1 MTLRT
6 LIAALATLIALAAA
20 ALLALS
26 HAHAG
31 PPPEG
36 VELVLHVD
44 DADGVIEPGQT
55 VKVSAAVRFPG
66 QYGGLEQMKAS
77 DFSLT
82 SSLGWDAVTGRT
94 LTFDTFDNPR
104 TIMGLYRL
112 RPKTDDGVRLLGIRR
127 AALQALDRRTAVSR
141 DDSTA
146 RLHIFDV
153 WNKRQVLSIPPP
165 AGATNGFG
173 CGERGISDVAD
184 PDRCYLARAIAVWHE
199 TESLAWLFIG
209 EAKAA
214 GPGGEDAVG
223 RLHIYTLD
231 WSTDPPTLTPRGSMQ
246 PSLAEAG
253 NHMACIGNPCMLN
266 YSRYWASYGGAV
278 SISADG
284 STLAVGAP
292 RINQIGA
299 VYIYTRPDGAGRDW
313 SDIAYEDG
321 VKVTVAP
328 TPHWGQSLA
337 TGTAP
342 FSSQTCDAICKTQ
355 RNNTWNRFAWRHI
368 GLSADGRVMA
378 VGAGGQSYYHDVP
391 NLAPYPSQ
399 SGGTGKWNTGQAY
412 VFVAPDG
419 GWQAAPDLVGDKT
432 ILTAKQAAPSDYGR
446 ATHTT
451 PGPNRRI
458 TEPTVILRHRAWGS
472 AENNWRF
479 GEFITI
485 TRDGTTIAAG
495 TQPNPGQNSWPG
507 PGRAFIFQVDS
518 PDQWEEIDQPWVSG
532 TDTVAGATSAEIGGA
547 SGYGAPGR
555 CGMAFNGAGDRLVF
569 GLCGAGYPPGHPLSG
584 RDEGEIR
591 YLHRPADGRWATGA
605 VYNLGAQFYE
615 PGGRHTGNSYGVP
628 LYSLNGE
635 RLAVS
640 AWGFKIIHDSCC
652 TANSDYPG
660 HTYYSDAGCRQHTD
674 AEGRTWTTCP
684 IETNH
689 NDDPMGL
696 GDAAT
701 IVVPPGQPEGT
712 LTVSGQIKVFMYLGR
727 SGGYS
732 GPVGDDTENAKTLNK
747 TLTLRIGEVAEL
759 AEAQLDFA
767 VEQQGGAD
775 GDERLFPSSLTAG
788 QRTVLRLQLL
798 NERGMPAPADAIASI
813 IATTTRGSLSS
824 NIRDDDNARISNGCL
839 GGGGDACQIEP
850 SLLSLAGEE
859 ARIFSYPY
867 NTPRPPGSYSADNI
881 LLTLEHS
888 GTGGPADVNVRVI
901 ARDGTSLSPETVRV
915 NLVGAPTALSI
926 AAPTAGVL
934 GIGTPDADDESGDV
948 DNRDLLTLPV
958 TATDAS
964 GLSVPVPT
972 GNFLARVTGP
982 DGRRV
987 GDGVQI
993 EWPLGGAESPT
1004 RTLAGA
1010 WQVRVDVDRAAGA
1023 GLANGEYTLFVRAG
1037 RLTAEQTFTVSGAA
1051 AALTLSEPSEA
1062 PALNGQFSVTATV
1075 VDAAGDPVPDGTEVD
1090 WEARTLVVLGDATTL
1105 VQTAADTRTT
1115 QGKASSTWLVVGSGN
1130 ASLRATADG
1139 VTELLVVNVPNPA
1152 AAAARQPASL
1162 IDSLSAT
1169 TPGAPAS
1176 WLAATTVMA
1185 ADLLPALDGVNTLL
1199 LWQYGT
1205 WLRYAVVDGRVV
1217 PGSYNFQVRQGDV
1230 LWLTE

>member
-1 MTLRT
+1 MTLRN

-20 ALLALS
+20 AFLALS

-66 QYGGLEQMKAS
+66 QYGGAERMKAS
-77 DFSLT
+77 DLSLT
-82 SSLGWDAVTGRT
+82 SSLDWETVTGRT
-94 LTFDTFDNPR
+94 LAIDDPGLIMGAQNLRPTTAAGGWLTYDFDGMNTALAMDGRTAVTRDRPTRNVYIFDTWN
-104 TIMGLYRL
+104 
-112 RPKTDDGVRLLGIRR
+112 K
-127 AALQALDRRTAVSR
+127 LQAL
-141 DDSTA
+141 
-146 RLHIFDV
+146 I
-153 WNKRQVLSIPPP
+153 IPPP
-165 AGATNGFG
+165 AGATDGFG
-173 CGERGISDVAD
+173 CGERAFHND
-184 PDRCYLARAIAVWHE
+184 PDRCYLARPIAVWHE

-214 GPGGEDAVG
+214 GPGGEDHVG
-223 RLHIYTLD
+223 RLHIYSLD
-231 WSTDPPTLTPRGSMQ
+231 WTTDPPSYTRHGSIQ
-246 PSLAEAG
+246 PPLAEAG
-253 NHMACIGNPCMLN
+253 NHMACTGQPVCGLD
-266 YSRYWASYGGAV
+266 YSKYWASYGGAV
-278 SISADG
+278 AISADG
-284 STLAVGAP
+284 STLAVSAP

-337 TGTAP
+337 TGDAP
-342 FSSQTCDAICKTQ
+342 FSGQTCDAICKTQ
-355 RNNTWNRFAWRHI
+355 RNNVWNRFAWRHI
-368 GLSADGRVMA
+368 SLSADGRVMA
-378 VGAGGQSYYHDVP
+378 VGAGGTSYYHDET
-391 NLAPYPSQ
+391 NLAPYPSH

-412 VFVAPDG
+412 VFVAPEG
-419 GWQAAPDLVGDKT
+419 GWQAAPDVVTGKT
-432 ILTAKQAAPSDYGR
+432 VMTAKANAATAYPDYSR
-446 ATHTT
+446 ATYITA
-451 PGPNRRI
+451 GPNRRI
-458 TEPTVILRHRAWGS
+458 TEPTTILRARAWSS

-485 TRDGTTIAAG
+485 TRDGTTVAAG
-495 TQPNPGQNSWPG
+495 TQGTPNINTWSG
-507 PGRAFIFQVDS
+507 PGRGFIFQVES
-518 PDQWEEIDQPWVSG
+518 PDQWEEIDQPWVHG
-532 TDTVAGATSAEIGGA
+532 TNPMTGATSAEIAGGGGLPLP
-547 SGYGAPGR
+547 GYGTPGR

-569 GLCGAGYPPGHPLSG
+569 GLCGAGGGNDPG
-584 RDEGEIR
+584 EFR
-591 YLHRPADGRWATGA
+591 YLHRPADGRWVGGA
-605 VYNLGAQFYE
+605 IHQLGTLFVE
-615 PGGRHTGNSYGVP
+615 PHGRNTGNGYGVP

-635 RLAVS
+635 RLAVG
-640 AWGFKIIHDSCC
+640 AWGIKIIDADICC
-652 TANSDYPG
+652 KINSDAPG
-660 HTYYSDAGCRQHTD
+660 YFFLSDSQCREHRD

-684 IETNH
+684 IRFP
-689 NDDPMGL
+689 NDVEP
-696 GDAAT
+696 T
-701 IVVPPGQPEGT
+701 IVVPPGQPEGA
-712 LTVSGQIKVFMYLGR
+712 LTVSGQIKVFMFLGDA
-727 SGGYS
+727 GGYT
-732 GPVGDDTENAKTLNK
+732 GPSGDDTENAKTLNK

-767 VEQQGGAD
+767 VEQQGVD
-775 GDERLFPSSLTAG
+775 GGDDRLFPSSLTAG
-788 QRTVLRLQLL
+788 ERTVLRLQLL

-824 NIRDDDNARISNGCL
+824 NIRNSANARISNGCL

-850 SLLSLAGEE
+850 SLLSLAGEQ
-859 ARIFSYPY
+859 ARLAAIVPY
-867 NTPRPPGSYSADNI
+867 SGNFATLPPPSYSPDNI
-881 LLTLEHS
+881 LLTLTHS

-926 AAPTAGVL
+926 AEPTAGVL

-987 GDGVQI
+987 GDGVQV

-1062 PALNGQFSVTATV
+1062 PALNGQFSVTATIT
-1075 VDAAGDPVPDGTEVD
+1075 DAAGDPVPDGTEVD

-1139 VTELLVVNVPNPA
+1139 VTELLVVNVPSPA

-1176 WLAATTVMA
+1176 WLGATTVMA

>member
-1 MTLRT
+1 MSQRT
-6 LIAALATLIALAAA
+6 HAAALIATPLALLAALAAA
-20 ALLALS
+20 ALLALAP
-26 HAHAG
+26 AHAG

-66 QYGGLEQMKAS
+66 QYGGAERMKAT
-77 DFSLT
+77 DFSLR
-82 SSLGWDAVTGRT
+82 SNFEWESARAAGGR
-94 LTFDTFDNPR
+94 LTFDDPGV
-104 TIMGLYRL
+104 IMGLYRL

-231 WSTDPPTLTPRGSMQ
+231 WTTDPPTLTPRGSMQ

-299 VYIYTRPDGAGRDW
+299 VYVYTRPDSEGDW
-313 SDIAYEDG
+313 ADIAYEDG

-328 TPHWGQSLA
+328 TPHWGISEA
-337 TGTAP
+337 TSTAP
-342 FSSQTCDAICKTQ
+342 FSGQTCDAICKTQ

-378 VGAGGQSYYHDVP
+378 VGAGGQSYYHDGP

-432 ILTAKQAAPSDYGR
+432 ILTAKQAAPSYYGR

-495 TQPNPGQNSWPG
+495 TQPNPGQNSWQG

-652 TANSDYPG
+652 TANSNYPG
-660 HTYYSDAGCRQHTD
+660 HTYYSDAGCRQHRD

-712 LTVSGQIKVFMYLGR
+712 LTITGQIKVFMFLGLA
-727 SGGYS
+727 GGYT
-732 GPVGDDTENAKTLNK
+732 GPSGDDTENAKTLNK

-759 AEAQLDFA
+759 ADAQLDFA
-767 VEQQGGAD
+767 VEQQGVD
-775 GDERLFPSSLTAG
+775 GGDDRLFPSSLTAG
-788 QRTVLRLQLL
+788 ERTVLRLQLL
-798 NERGMPAPADAIASI
+798 NEGGMPAPADAIASI

-881 LLTLEHS
+881 LLTLAYS

-901 ARDGTSLSPETVRV
+901 AKDGTSLASETVRV
-915 NLVGAPTALSI
+915 NLLGRPAALSI
-926 AAPTAGVL
+926 AAPTSGLLNV
-934 GIGTPDADDESGDV
+934 GTPDAGV
-948 DNRDLLTLPV
+948 DAEHRDRLTLAV
-958 TATDAS
+958 TALDEHGAVVPLPGGGISRAWLTD
-964 GLSVPVPT
+964 
-972 GNFLARVTGP
+972 P

-987 GDGVQI
+987 ARGVDI
-993 EWPLGGAESPT
+993 AWPLGGAAAPT
-1004 RTLAGA
+1004 LDAAGNR
-1010 WQVRVDVDRAAGA
+1010 QVRVDVNRAAA
-1023 GLANGEYTLFVRAG
+1023 QPLANGEYTLSLRIG
-1037 RLTAEQTFTVSGAA
+1037 ELSAEQTIRVSGGVAA
-1051 AALTLSEPSEA
+1051 VALSPAGVEAALDSDFT
-1062 PALNGQFSVTATV
+1062 VTATLT
-1075 VDAAGDPVPDGTEVD
+1075 DAEGDPVPDGTPVEWGEV
-1090 WEARTLVVLGDATTL
+1090 
-1105 VQTAADTRTT
+1105 
-1115 QGKASSTWLVVGSGN
+1115 SVVGSAGIVQRSAERVTGGGA
-1130 ASLRATADG
+1130 ASATWRAVSPGRVTVTAAANGLTAVALVTVPAPPQPTAAELLSSGAPNTFAIWNGRSAIRAAALLPELEG
-1139 VTELLVVNVPNPA
+1139 VTTLSIWRTGRWYRYGVDRGQLVEGSQNF
-1152 AAAARQPASL
+1152 QIL
-1162 IDSLSAT
+1162 
-1169 TPGAPAS
+1169 PG
-1176 WLAATTVMA
+1176 
-1185 ADLLPALDGVNTLL
+1185 NL
-1199 LWQYGT
+1199 LW
-1205 WLRYAVVDGRVV
+1205 L
-1217 PGSYNFQVRQGDV
+1217 SN
-1230 LWLTE
+1230 

>member
-1 MTLRT
+1 MTLRN
-6 LIAALATLIALAAA
+6 LIAALATLSALAAA
-20 ALLALS
+20 AFLALS

-112 RPKTDDGVRLLGIRR
+112 RPKTDDGVRLLGKRL
-127 AALQALDRRTAVSR
+127 AVLQALDGRTAVSR
-141 DDSTA
+141 DQIGNKV
-146 RLHIFDV
+146 HVFDV
-153 WNKRQVLSIPPP
+153 WNKRQVLTIPPP

-173 CGERGISDVAD
+173 CGERGLGSDPGHV
-184 PDRCYLARAIAVWHE
+184 CYRARAMAVWHE

-209 EAKAA
+209 EAEAQ
-214 GPGGEDAVG
+214 GPGGEAKVG
-223 RLHIYTLD
+223 RLHIYSLD
-231 WSTDPPTLTPRGSMQ
+231 WTTDPPTLTRHGSMQ
-246 PSLAEAG
+246 PTLAEAG
-253 NHMACIGNPCMLN
+253 NHITRTSNAAD
-266 YSRYWASYGGAV
+266 YSRYWASYGNSVA
-278 SISADG
+278 ISADG
-284 STLAVGAP
+284 STLAVGAG

-299 VYIYTRPDGAGRDW
+299 VYVYTRPDGAGQDW

-328 TPHWGQSLA
+328 TPHWGQSPA
-337 TGTAP
+337 TGDAP
-342 FSSQTCDAICKTQ
+342 FSGQTCDAICKTQ

-378 VGAGGQSYYHDVP
+378 VGAGGTSYYHDET
-391 NLAPYPSQ
+391 NLAPYPSE

-419 GWQAAPDLVGDKT
+419 GWQAAPDVVTGKT
-432 ILTAKQAAPSDYGR
+432 VMTAKANAATAYPDYSR
-446 ATHTT
+446 ATHITA
-451 PGPNRRI
+451 GPNRRI
-458 TEPTVILRHRAWGS
+458 TEPTVILRARAWGS
-472 AENNWRF
+472 AGNNWRF

-495 TQPNPGQNSWPG
+495 TNSQEVWGGNPDNPG
-507 PGRAFIFQVDS
+507 PGRGFIFQVDS
-518 PDQWEEIDQPWVSG
+518 PDQWEEIDQPWVHG
-532 TDTVAGATSAEIGGA
+532 ANPMTGATSAELGGS
-547 SGYGAPGR
+547 SGYGAPGW
-555 CGMAFNGAGDRLVF
+555 CGMAFNGAGDRLAF
-569 GLCGAGYPPGHPLSG
+569 GMCGAGGGNDPG
-584 RDEGEIR
+584 EVR
-591 YLHRPADGRWATGA
+591 YFHRPADGRWATGA
-605 VYNLGAQFYE
+605 VYQLGALFRE
-615 PGGRHTGNSYGVP
+615 PGGQHVGNSYGWP

-640 AWGFKIIHDSCC
+640 ALGWKVVDHACC
-652 TANSDYPG
+652 TANSSYPG
-660 HTYYSDAGCRQHTD
+660 HTYYSDAGCRQHRD

-684 IETNH
+684 LETNH

-701 IVVPPGQPEGT
+701 IVVPPGQPEGA
-712 LTVSGQIKVFMYLGR
+712 LTISGQIKVFMYLGI

-732 GPVGDDTENAKTLNK
+732 GPVGDDTENAKTLSK

-759 AEAQLDFA
+759 AQAQLDFA
-767 VEQQGGAD
+767 VEQPGVGG
-775 GDERLFPSSLTAG
+775 GDDRLFPSSLTAG
-788 QRTVLRLQLL
+788 ERTVLRLRLL
-798 NERGMPAPADAIASI
+798 NEGGMPTPADAIASI

-850 SLLSLAGEE
+850 TLLSLAGEE
-859 ARIFSYPY
+859 GRIFSYPY

-881 LLTLEHS
+881 LLTLAYS

-901 ARDGTSLSPETVRV
+901 AKDGTSLSPETVRV
-915 NLVGAPTALSI
+915 NLIGAPTALSI
-926 AAPTAGVL
+926 AEPTAGVL

-964 GLSVPVPT
+964 GLSVPVPS
-972 GNFLARVTGP
+972 GNYLARVTGP

-1023 GLANGEYTLFVRAG
+1023 SLANGEYTLFVRAG

-1051 AALTLSEPSEA
+1051 AALSLSEPSET

-1176 WLAATTVMA
+1176 WLGATTVMA